1 MDIITRIAGEDK
13 YNYLR
18 AKGMAAV
25 GKVALIQKR
34 TAEAEDL
41 FKKAQWEVTA
51 EYTDMHPL
59 GAKFN
64 QYLVETYNQKGE
76 GPEISKILNDLT
88 EANLSILQSNYGEK
102 SIYNVRSMY
111 TLFTARLHQ
120 QTTTGSDKVMSQL
133 ASLTHEGQE
142 VKANQFL
149 FKAILIDIMMMMGS
163 AGNQQVARMIEVKLA
178 QVFEAQLN
186 YCDGNKNHPF
196 LEEVV
201 SVFASFFE
209 SNASYSNALLMW
221 SKLLR
226 VQQEMFGEDR
236 IQMVSTYKKIASL
249 SLNIGQPQSSIKY
262 YKII

>member
-1 MDIITRIAGEDK
+1 
-13 YNYLR
+13 
-18 AKGMAAV
+18 
-25 GKVALIQKR
+25 
-34 TAEAEDL
+34 
-41 FKKAQWEVTA
+41 
-51 EYTDMHPL
+51 
-59 GAKFN
+59 
-64 QYLVETYNQKGE
+64 
-76 GPEISKILNDLT
+76 
-88 EANLSILQSNYGEK
+88 
-102 SIYNVRSMY
+102 
-111 TLFTARLHQ
+111 
-120 QTTTGSDKVMSQL
+120 
-133 ASLTHEGQE
+133 
-142 VKANQFL
+142 
-149 FKAILIDIMMMMGS
+149 MMMMGS